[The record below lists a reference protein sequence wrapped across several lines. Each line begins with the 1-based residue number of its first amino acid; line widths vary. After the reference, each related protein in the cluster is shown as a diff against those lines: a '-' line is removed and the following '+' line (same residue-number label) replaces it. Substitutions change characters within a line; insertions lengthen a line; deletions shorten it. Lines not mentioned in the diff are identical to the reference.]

1 MNRWMGF
8 CMSFMFFGVLLVYVQ
23 DSWVFG
29 MIIIGDGLF
38 VGVQVL
44 LLGIFNGIVIDEYG
58 NY

>member
-1 MNRWMGF
+1 MGF